1 MDTNTN
7 DKTVESPGEWG
18 IVMIYGCQPPQ
29 ENHRESEVYGPYKPA
44 SASVLQAA
52 AGLYSHTTQGLPS
65 CLVLLT
71 NYPSTHS
78 LYKYGAT
85 VAPCLMCVGGPLL
98 HKFTHCTDFYRDY
111 KHMPSLYR
119 TTRATHRGLYIE
131 RCCYRQGDQEWCNE
145 SRFLTQNGKNRDGK

>member
-18 IVMIYGCQPPQ
+18 IVMIYGRQPPQ
-29 ENHRESEVYGPYKPA
+29 EKHRESEVYGPYKPA

-71 NYPSTHS
+71 KLPIH
-78 LYKYGAT
+78 
-85 VAPCLMCVGGPLL
+85 PLSVQIWS
-98 HKFTHCTDFYRDY
+98 HCSPLPDVCRWSPT
-111 KHMPSLYR
+111 P
-119 TTRATHRGLYIE
+119 
-131 RCCYRQGDQEWCNE
+131 
-145 SRFLTQNGKNRDGK
+145 